1 MTRLAALA
9 GLRESQEKM
18 NITGN
23 IVQAQGAVEMPSPTP
38 APTSRSILTTLDEVR
53 EACVTVAAVAR
64 RCLTIYTPDLEPQ
77 LYDTHA
83 FLEVVKRL
91 VLARSYARVRVLIAE
106 PMRTIREGNRFL
118 AMGRRLTSYIDLRN
132 VHTDYRN
139 NAAAFLIA
147 DDRALVYRLQ
157 ASRWDGMAEMN
168 DTAIARKYLSY
179 FDEVWRASEP
189 EPEVRMMRG

>member
-1 MTRLAALA
+1 
-9 GLRESQEKM
+9 M
-18 NITGN
+18 NTTSNMVDVRGS
-23 IVQAQGAVEMPSPTP
+23 VDVTVPSGASS
-38 APTSRSILTTLDEVR
+38 SRSVLTTLDEVR
-53 EACVTVAAVAR
+53 DACVSVAATAR
-64 RCLTIYTPDLEPQ
+64 RSLTIYTPDLEPQ
-77 LYDTHA
+77 LYDTHS

-91 VLARSYARVRVLIAE
+91 VLGRSYARVRVLIAE

-132 VHTDYRN
+132 VHADHRN

-157 ASRWDGMAEMN
+157 ATRYDGMAELD
-168 DTAIARKYLSY
+168 DTAIARKYLAY

>member
-1 MTRLAALA
+1 
-9 GLRESQEKM
+9 M
-18 NITGN
+18 NSTLN
-23 IVQAQGAVEMPSPTP
+23 ILDVHGMGE
-38 APTSRSILTTLDEVR
+38 APPVSGGSSSRSVLTTIDEVR
-53 EACVTVAAVAR
+53 DACVAVAATAR
-64 RCLTIYTPDLEPQ
+64 RNLTIYTPDLEPQ

-91 VLARSYARVRVLIAE
+91 VLGRSYARVRVLIAE

-132 VHTDYRN
+132 VHADYRN
-139 NAAAFLIA
+139 CAAAYLIA

-157 ASRWDGMAEMN
+157 ATRWDGMAEMN
-168 DTAIARKYLSY
+168 DTAIARKYLAD